1 MSPDV
6 RQEGTTHP
14 EGSKVLL
21 RHRASLQPKRWR
33 EKEEGGEEG
42 WGETEVGEE
51 EKERGR
57 EEEKGGGRREGEGRE
72 EG

>member
-1 MSPDV
+1 MSQDA

-21 RHRASLQPKRWR
+21 RHRASLQPKGWR
-33 EKEEGGEEG
+33 EKGEGGEERR
-42 WGETEVGEE
+42 GETEVGEE

-57 EEEKGGGRREGEGRE
+57 EEEKEGGRREGEGRE
-72 EG
+72 ES